1 MLLAFLS
8 VAGQAAPS
16 WQRIDAT
23 VDAGA
28 EPAIVALVNDAD
40 DIALPCNLPLFHP
53 KHVEKLLLHLR
64 RTIRGQARAI
74 ALGDGNLNKD
84 TGDYLPFTVK
94 KGETVIFSSYAGT
107 EIKIDGSEYL
117 IMTEDDI
124 LGIVD

>member
-74 ALGDGNLNKD
+74 ALGDEHLVNEPRVQVDDAL
-84 TGDYLPFTVK
+84 LRL
-94 KGETVIFSSYAGT
+94 ESSLQSCSV
-107 EIKIDGSEYL
+107 EE
-117 IMTEDDI
+117 
-124 LGIVD
+124 GIVFDRSGHTIHE